1 MVSERGYGTPIAEEL
16 ETGEIGASTSSPMAA
31 FSAAEPI
38 RSAFFS
44 QSSTIR
50 SAFFS
55 SPQTCVFL
63 IASDLRFSARAV
75 PSDLHFQQQESF
87 AVFGTRWPCIAFS
100 VPLVWIVH
108 VEGKKIVVADALS
121 RKPQISAL
129 SIPYHHELDDMRE
142 QYAND
147 EDFARVFEQLMDGQ
161 RHEHCLL
168 KDGFIDDA
176 WQTVCHKAIATQS
189 YGRVMSLCMQG
200 IMSTLLGARVSR
212 FNLRRTNLWPCL
224 DPDSHDSF
232 GSTPVKS
239 RNLFGWTHELLVKSS
254 QNRSFTCHALP
265 NGSKDSDSGAR
276 LQFKEPLFQPEGN
289 ATDSAHAGTS
299 SNAGTQ
305 SSLKNRGR
313 SGIVSFFSLGPKE
326 EQQVLKKTE
335 QLAQTSNEAWI
346 SVLWILGPAVLV
358 SSVVLPPFFLRKVFE
373 LLLEDSLVT
382 DFLIL
387 FFTETLFYAGV
398 FVFLLVA
405 HQVQKATGVWTW
417 NSGSRASLGYKIS
430 SYATMSLA
438 VLLPLGAF
446 AIVWPWTGPAAAA
459 ALLPYI
465 AGLAVQYGFEHIVQE
480 RKWSVWP
487 LIPIIFQVYRLH
499 QLNRATQ
506 LVAGLLYS
514 LRGAEAT
521 AETLAV
527 NGSLQT
533 LVTVLQLLGMLCL
546 WALTAYLTH
555 VFSSESQDWQSSAVS

>member
-1 MVSERGYGTPIAEEL
+1 MPVDRYFDLLEQEYVDDTMLFCQYALDTLERL
-16 ETGEIGASTSSPMAA
+16 
-31 FSAAEPI
+31 
-38 RSAFFS
+38 
-44 QSSTIR
+44 
-50 SAFFS
+50 
-55 SPQTCVFL
+55 QT
-63 IASDLRFSARAV
+63 
-75 PSDLHFQQQESF
+75 
-87 AVFGTRWPCIAFS
+87 
-100 VPLVWIVH
+100 
-108 VEGKKIVVADALS
+108 
-121 RKPQISAL
+121 AL
-129 SIPYHHELDDMRE
+129 SIFCCARGSLIYWHKSSGFVVGLDDVCRWGEQKGFTWLAPGLQDQIGARRAARE
-142 QYAND
+142 ERSAGAFPAPEFGCLHQQPASHLGN
-147 EDFARVFEQLMDGQ
+147 ALGSWRRVFDCVYSGIAELRRAD
-161 RHEHCLL
+161 LL
-168 KDGFIDDA
+168 LA
-176 WQTVCHKAIATQS
+176 VLVPVVS
-189 YGRVMSLCMQG
+189 SSL
-200 IMSTLLGARVSR
+200 STLLGARVSR

-232 GSTPVKS
+232 GSAPVKS

-265 NGSKDSDSGAR
+265 NGSEDSDSGAR
-276 LQFKEPLFQPEGN
+276 LQFKESLFEPEGI
-289 ATDSAHAGTS
+289 ATNSAHAGAS

-358 SSVVLPPFFLRKVFE
+358 SSVVLPPFFLRKAFE

-417 NSGSRASLGYKIS
+417 NSGSRASLGYKVS

-533 LVTVLQLLGMLCL
+533 LVMVLQLLGMLCL